1 MLSFR
6 KFALE
11 RFSLYMDKKYGD
23 AQKVPENKYV
33 EDFDKWQKE
42 NFAELQRE
50 FKELLQKMTL

>member
-1 MLSFR
+1 
-6 KFALE
+6 
-11 RFSLYMDKKYGD
+11 MDKKYGD